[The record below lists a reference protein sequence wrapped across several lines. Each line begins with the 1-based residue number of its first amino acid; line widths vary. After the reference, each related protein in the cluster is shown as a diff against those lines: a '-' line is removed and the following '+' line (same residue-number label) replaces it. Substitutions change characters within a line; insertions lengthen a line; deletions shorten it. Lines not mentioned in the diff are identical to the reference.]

1 MRDDATFIGIEVD
14 DSVAS
19 DVELARK
26 LEEACPV
33 DIFAATDSGV
43 EIIHANVDECILC
56 ALCIDAAPPG
66 TVQVHKLYS
75 GEVLESAA
83 T

>member
-1 MRDDATFIGIEVD
+1 MRDDATFIGVEVD
-14 DSVAS
+14 DSVAG
-19 DVELARK
+19 DAELARK

-33 DIFAATDSGV
+33 DIFAATDAGV
-43 EIIHANVDECILC
+43 QIVDDNLDECILC

-66 TVQVHKLYS
+66 TVRVHKLYS
-75 GEVLESAA
+75 NEVLGSA

>member
-1 MRDDATFIGIEVD
+1 MRDDATFIGVEVD
-14 DSVAS
+14 DAIAN
-19 DVELARK
+19 DAEIAKK

-33 DIFAATDSGV
+33 DIFAATGEGV
-43 EIIHANVDECILC
+43 ELVHDNVDECILC

-66 TVQVHKLYS
+66 TITVHKLYS
-75 GEVLESAA
+75 NEVLGAG